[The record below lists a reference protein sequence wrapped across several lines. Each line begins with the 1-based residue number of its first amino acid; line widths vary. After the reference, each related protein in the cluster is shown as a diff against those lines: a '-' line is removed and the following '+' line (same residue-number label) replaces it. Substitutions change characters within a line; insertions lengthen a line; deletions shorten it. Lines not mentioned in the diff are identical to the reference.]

1 MFDKLKIYHNSIFA
15 SSFQVECANGQ
26 IGFGRRR
33 RRRDVTAGDSV
44 DRNKV
49 YEVSMSTIVKVAEEH
64 VEGKPA
70 TWVEKGESQLDQD

>member
-1 MFDKLKIYHNSIFA
+1 M
-15 SSFQVECANGQ
+15 ECANGQ

-33 RRRDVTAGDSV
+33 RRRDVTVGDAV

-64 VEGKPA
+64 VEGKPT
-70 TWVEKGESQLDQD
+70 TWVEKGEESV